1 MKETRLGELFR
12 ELITENMDDV
22 LKIMDEQEIMS
33 WALDNVDLGEYDLK
47 YIGGR
52 DCD

>member
-1 MKETRLGELFR
+1 MDNLGELFR
-12 ELITENMDDV
+12 ELITENIDEV
-22 LKIMDEQEIMS
+22 LKLIGEENVIS

>member
-1 MKETRLGELFR
+1 MDNLGELYR
-12 ELITENMDDV
+12 ELITENIDEV
-22 LKIMDEQEIMS
+22 LKLIGEENIIS

>member
-1 MKETRLGELFR
+1 MDNLGELYR
-12 ELITENMDDV
+12 ELITENIDEV
-22 LKIMDEQEIMS
+22 LKLIGEENIIS
-33 WALDNVDLGEYDLK
+33 WVLDNVDLGEYDLK

>member
-1 MKETRLGELFR
+1 MDNLGELFR
-12 ELITENMDDV
+12 ELITENIDEV
-22 LKIMDEQEIMS
+22 LKLIGEENIIS
-33 WALDNVDLGEYDLK
+33 WVLDSVDLGEYDLK